1 MKILHCCL
9 AAFYIDDFSYQE
21 NILPKMHKKQ
31 GHDVA
36 ILASTESYVTHK
48 KLGYLEPAEYKTR
61 EGIPIKRIPYV
72 KWLPRILVRKLRL
85 YKGVYTFLIS
95 CKPDIIFLH
104 DSQFLSIASIVR
116 YAKKNKDVRIYVD
129 GHADRTNSAR
139 NWVSYHILH
148 KIIYRYCAK
157 LIEPYAKKFYGTLAS
172 RVDFI
177 VDVYGIDAN
186 KVELLVMGVDD
197 IVLADIKRDEA
208 RRTVRE
214 QYHLGES
221 DFVIISGGKINK
233 LKNIHKL
240 VQAVAELGRTN
251 IKLLLFGSFDEYAQ
265 KEISKFDKNTS
276 IINIGWIK
284 SEDVYKY
291 LFASD
296 LAFFPGTHSVLWEQ
310 AVGAGLPAVFKKS
323 KGQEHVDVGGNC
335 KFIVNADVK
344 EIKRIILE
352 ICDDKEAMS
361 ELKRNAEEKGAKKFS
376 YFEIAKQAI
385 EM

>member
-21 NILPKMHKKQ
+21 NILPKMHKLQ

-36 ILASTESYVTHK
+36 ILASTETYVTHT

-61 EGIPIKRIPYV
+61 EGIPIKRLPYI
-72 KWLPRILVRKLRL
+72 KWMPHRIARKLRL
-85 YKGVYTFLIS
+85 YKGVYNFLIS

-104 DSQFLSIASIVR
+104 DCQFLSIASIVR

-129 GHADRTNSAR
+129 GHADVTNSAR

-148 KIIYRYCAK
+148 KVIYRYCAK
-157 LIEPYAKKFYGTLAS
+157 LIEPYAKKFYGTLPS
-172 RVDFI
+172 RVDFM
-177 VDVYGIDAN
+177 VDVYGIAAN

-197 IVLADIKRDEA
+197 MVIANIKKEEV

-214 QYHLGES
+214 QYHLKES
-221 DFVIISGGKINK
+221 DFVIVSGGKINK

-240 VQAVAELGRTN
+240 VQAVAELGRN
-251 IKLLLFGSFDEYAQ
+251 DIKLLLFGSFDEYAQ
-265 KEISKFDKNTS
+265 KEISKFEKNPS
-276 IINIGWIK
+276 IINIGWIQ

-310 AVGAGLPAVFKKS
+310 AVGAGLPAVFKKN
-323 KGQEHVDVGGNC
+323 KGQDHCDVGGNC
-335 KFIVNADVK
+335 KFIDSADV
-344 EIKRIILE
+344 EDIKRIISE
-352 ICDDKEAMS
+352 ICDDKEVLIA
-361 ELKRNAEEKGAKKFS
+361 LKRNAEEKGAKKFS